1 MPTGSFPPE
10 SPSRAVFLSYASQ
23 DADAAKKICDAL
35 RAAGLEVWFDQS
47 ELRGGDSWDQKI
59 RRQIKE
65 CALFLPIVSASTQAR
80 REGYFRLEWK
90 LADDRTHLM
99 AKGTPFLV
107 PVCIDDTK
115 DWDAIVPDSFMN
127 VQWTRLPGGETP
139 ARFCER
145 VVQLLA
151 GGTPPPMPTKARAG
165 AAPEIPPARRAGK
178 PPWLTAV
185 LVVVP
190 VLVGLAL
197 AWRALPHGGAATE
210 TKSAGPA
217 TATAPAPPPATPA
230 APAPS
235 PAVALANR
243 ARALYDKVG
252 FGRDDLALAD
262 DFAKRATEAD
272 PTSAFCWGVRAH
284 VQAAYLFRGFAVGDE
299 FVQRSRDAQSFANR
313 ALALQPDEGEALLAL
328 GRVATYQN
336 AFAQAEEIFQR
347 AMAAHPDDNRIRR
360 ALGTALRYQSKR
372 VPEAL
377 TVLQDA
383 VRRDPRD
390 ALAHYDLAMA
400 YRDAWDFAASWAEC
414 DAALALLPSF
424 ASASL
429 QKASLAIVWKG
440 DVVAMRAALDQLVP
454 RDRTEDRAVFDA
466 MVCGLTERQPDRVVA
481 AAALTPRDYLEDSA
495 FSGPKIWFVAV
506 AYHAAG
512 KENLARNQWQA
523 AEKLLRERI
532 GADPKNANYHLQLAR
547 TLAWLG
553 QAEETAREIAP
564 IEAAWKEQMNPRRAA
579 SLAQVYAGLGDAAK
593 AVPYLRESVNRNNQF
608 TDRELRISPWWDKLR
623 GAPEFE
629 ALLAAPP
636 PTPALIAPAPYLGK
650 APAAGTPASR
660 EAEQIVARTYALIS
674 KVSYT
679 RENLSIA
686 EDLTRQA
693 TELTPES
700 ARAWAARARVQ
711 ACYIQRTWDSSDKRL
726 QDAQAFATRA
736 LALDPDDADAMI
748 AQAMVN
754 TRQGNAVQSEA
765 LLRRAME
772 LRPADALVRRLIATA
787 LWSRGLNAEALAM
800 SKETARLFPDDALAQ
815 YDLGNSYTNGSAR
828 DPDLALQSFDAA
840 LAIEPFGSAM
850 LNKVLILTGT
860 KGDFAAARRTLGQLS
875 PGDRSEDRAVSFAMW
890 LGLLEHNAG
899 RVEDAAAL
907 TARPYFEDTYFFG
920 PKAWMLALAYHQAGK
935 EALARL
941 QWQAA
946 ESAVRTRLQAK
957 PEDLREKFRL
967 GVTLAWLGRTSEIA
981 ADVATIEGV
990 ARETNNY
997 FLRLQ
1002 AAQYYAGL
1010 GDARQAVP
1018 HLRRVLNGRDT
1029 LTDRTLALD
1038 PWWDK
1043 LHGTPEFEALL
1054 AEAKARVEAASK

>member
-1 MPTGSFPPE
+1 MSDAANK
-10 SPSRAVFLSYASQ
+10 AVFLSYASQ
-23 DADAAKKICDAL
+23 DAAAANKICEAL
-35 RAAGLEVWFDQS
+35 RAAGVEVWFDQS
-47 ELRGGDSWDQKI
+47 ELRGGDSWDQSI
-59 RRQIKE
+59 RKQIKE
-65 CALFLPIVSASTQAR
+65 CALFVPIVSANTQAR

-99 AKGTPFLV
+99 ARGTPFLV
-107 PVCIDDTK
+107 PVCVDDTK
-115 DWDAIVPDSFMN
+115 DWDAIVPDAFMT

-139 ARFCER
+139 PKFCDR
-145 VVQLLA
+145 VLALLRGEVA
-151 GGTPPPMPTKARAG
+151 PAHPRAG
-165 AAPEIPPARRAGK
+165 AAPRPEPEASPSLPSRPKGI
-178 PPWLTAV
+178 PPWLKA
-185 LVVVP
+185 LIVVVP
-190 VLVGLAL
+190 ILVGLVL
-197 AWRALPHGGAATE
+197 AWRLLPHGGEAP
-210 TKSAGPA
+210 SAGKPAA
-217 TATAPAPPPATPA
+217 TATTAIPAPA
-230 APAPS
+230 APAAS

-243 ARALYDKVG
+243 ARSLYDKVG

-313 ALALQPDEGEALLAL
+313 ALALQPDEAEAQLAL

-336 AFAQAEEIFQR
+336 AMAQAEEIFLR
-347 AMAAHPDDNRIRR
+347 ALAAHPDDNRIRR

-377 TVLQDA
+377 TVLQEA

-414 DAALALLPSF
+414 DAALALLPTF
-424 ASASL
+424 ASANL

-440 DVVAMRAALDQLVP
+440 DVVALRAALDQLEP
-454 RDRTEDRAVFDA
+454 RDRTEDRAVYYA
-466 MVCGLTERQPDRVVA
+466 MSCGLTERQPDRVAA

-495 FSGPKIWFVAV
+495 FSGPKAWFVAV

-512 KENLARNQWQA
+512 KENLAHNYWQA

-553 QAEETAREIAP
+553 QADETAREIAP
-564 IEAAWKEQMNPRRAA
+564 IEAAWQEQMSPRRAL

-593 AVPYLRESVNRNNQF
+593 VVPYLRQSVNRINQF

-629 ALLAAPP
+629 ALRAAPP
-636 PTPALIAPAPYLGK
+636 PLPTPISPAPYLGK
-650 APAAGTPASR
+650 APAAATPASR
-660 EAEQIVARTYALIS
+660 EAEQLIARTYALIS

-700 ARAWAARARVQ
+700 ARTWSVRARVQ

-726 QDAQAFATRA
+726 QDAQAFANRA
-736 LALDPDDADAMI
+736 LALNPDDADAMI
-748 AQAMVN
+748 AQAIVT
-754 TRQGNAVQSEA
+754 TRQGSPAQSEA

-772 LRPADALVRRLIATA
+772 LRPADALIRRLLATA
-787 LWSRGLNAEALAM
+787 LWQQGRNEDALAL
-800 SKETARLFPDDALAQ
+800 SLETVRLFPDDALAH
-815 YDLGNSYTNGSAR
+815 YDLGNSYTTSRRNE
-828 DPDLALQSFDAA
+828 PDLALKSFDAA
-840 LAIEPFGSAM
+840 LAIESFGSAI
-850 LNKVLILTGT
+850 LSKVLILTGA
-860 KGDFAAARRTLGQLS
+860 KGDFAAARRTLDQLS
-875 PGDRSEDRAVSFAMW
+875 PTDRSEDRAVSFAMW
-890 LGLLEHNAG
+890 LGLLEHNGA
-899 RVEDAAAL
+899 RVDAAAAL
-907 TARPYFEDTYFFG
+907 TTRPYFEDTYFFG
-920 PKAWMLALAYHQAGK
+920 PKAWMLALGYRQAGK
-935 EALARL
+935 EAMARL

-946 ESAVRTRLQAK
+946 ESAVRARLQAT
-957 PEDLREKFRL
+957 PDDLREKFRL
-967 GVTLAWLGRTSEIA
+967 CVTLAWLGRTNEIA
-981 ADVATIEGV
+981 ADIATVEGV
-990 ARETNNY
+990 AKETNNY
-997 FLRLQ
+997 FMRLL

-1010 GDARQAVP
+1010 GDAAQAVP
-1018 HLRRVLNGRDT
+1018 QLRKILNIRDT

-1054 AEAKARVEAASK
+1054 AEAKARVEKAK

>member
-35 RAAGLEVWFDQS
+35 RAAGVEVWFDQS

-65 CALFLPIVSASTQAR
+65 CALFLPIVSACTQAR

-145 VVQLLA
+145 LVHLLA
-151 GGTPPPMPTKARAG
+151 GGTTPPVPARAAPS
-165 AAPEIPPARRAGK
+165 AAPAAAAARGK
-178 PPWLTAV
+178 NPPWLTTL
-185 LVVVP
+185 LVTVP
-190 VLVGLAL
+190 LLIGLAL
-197 AWRALPHGGAATE
+197 AWRMLPHGGAAAE

-217 TATAPAPPPATPA
+217 IAAVPAPPPATPA

-243 ARALYDKVG
+243 ARALYDKIG
-252 FGRDDLALAD
+252 FGRDDVTLAD
-262 DFAKRATEAD
+262 ELAKRATDAE

-284 VQAAYLFRGFAVGDE
+284 VQAAFLFRGFAVGDE
-299 FVQRSRDAQSFANR
+299 FVQRARDAQSFANR

-328 GRVATYQN
+328 GRVATYQR
-336 AFAQAEEIFQR
+336 AYGQAEEIFGR
-347 AMAAHPDDNRIRR
+347 ALAAHPDDNRIRR
-360 ALGTALRYQSKR
+360 ALGTMLRYQPKR
-372 VPEAL
+372 VPEGL
-377 TVLQDA
+377 SVLQEA
-383 VRRDPRD
+383 ARRAPRD
-390 ALAHYDLAMA
+390 ALAHYDLSMG
-400 YRDAWDFAASWAEC
+400 YRDAWDFPNSWAEC
-414 DAALALLPSF
+414 DAALALEPF
-424 ASASL
+424 GSALL
-429 QKASLAIVWKG
+429 QQAFLAIAWKG
-440 DVVAMRAALDQLVP
+440 DVAAMRAVVDRLAA
-454 RDRTEDRAVFDA
+454 RERTEDRAVYYA
-466 MVCGLTERQPDRVVA
+466 MLCGLIERQPERVVA
-481 AAALTPRDYLEDSA
+481 AAALTSRDYLEDSA
-495 FSGPKIWFVAV
+495 FVGPKAWFPAL
-506 AYHAAG
+506 AYQMSG
-512 KENLARNQWQA
+512 KDNLARGQWRA
-523 AEKLLRERI
+523 AEALVRDRLR
-532 GADPKNANYHLQLAR
+532 ADPKNSNYNYQLAR

-553 QAEETAREIAP
+553 ETEAALREIAP
-564 IEAAWKEQMNPRRAA
+564 LEAAWREQMNVSRAA
-579 SLAQVYAGLGDAAK
+579 SLARFYAGLGDAAK
-593 AVPYLRESVNRNNQF
+593 TVAYLRESLNRANNF
-608 TDRELRISPWWDKLR
+608 THQELRLDPWWDKVR
-623 GAPEFE
+623 NAPAFAE
-629 ALLAAPP
+629 LLAHPP
-636 PTPALIAPAPYLGK
+636 PHPPPIRPAPYLGGA
-650 APAAGTPASR
+650 APAPVTPGAR
-660 EAEQIVARTYALIS
+660 EADQLVARIYALIS

-736 LALDPDDADAMI
+736 LALDPDEAAAMI
-748 AQAMVN
+748 AQAIVN

-787 LWSRGLNAEALAM
+787 LWSRGRNDEALAI

-815 YDLGNSYTNGSAR
+815 YDLGNSYTSGANR
-828 DPDLALQSFDAA
+828 DPDLALKSFDAA
-840 LAIEPFGSAM
+840 LAIEPFGSAI
-850 LNKVLILTGT
+850 LSKVLILAGS
-860 KGDFAAARRTLGQLS
+860 KGDFAAARRTMEQLS
-875 PGDRSEDRAVSFAMW
+875 PTDRSDDRAVSFAMW
-890 LGLLEHNAG
+890 VGLLEHNAG

-920 PKAWMLALAYHQAGK
+920 PKAWMLALAYRQAGK

-946 ESAVRTRLQAK
+946 ESAVRARLQAK
-957 PEDLREKFRL
+957 PDDLREKFRL
-967 GVTLAWLGRTSEIA
+967 CITLAWLGRTSEIA
-981 ADVATIEGV
+981 ADVATVEGV

-997 FLRLQ
+997 FIRVL

-1018 HLRRVLNGRDT
+1018 HLRRTLNGRDT